1 MASLWVAAFSMF
13 QTNLLKAPELKK
25 NVGKQN
31 NEVKVKYI
39 GIRGAMAV
47 EIVSSTIL

>member
-1 MASLWVAAFSMF
+1 MASLWVAAFSGF

-31 NEVKVKYI
+31 NELKLNTL
-39 GIRGAMAV
+39 G
-47 EIVSSTIL
+47 